1 MGKRALRMLGLALA
15 PLFLGACD
23 DAAAPPPPPAT
34 DLAETAW
41 IQESWAA
48 EDQTLVF
55 RRTDDLSGEV
65 VGYAFGGDGSLV
77 YRSFGW
83 CATPPLTYFDQPG
96 TWQQL
101 DATHVRLDY
110 PGALPAGT
118 VFYEVVALTAMQLK
132 LRHCDPLVVEQRDG
146 THQRQ
151 RSFIPRQ
158 ASGP

>member
-1 MGKRALRMLGLALA
+1 MGRRALRMLGLALA
-15 PLFLGACD
+15 ALVFGACD
-23 DAAAPPPPPAT
+23 DAAAPPPPPP

-41 IQESWAA
+41 IQESWDD
-48 EDQTLVF
+48 EDQALVF

-83 CATPPLTYFDQPG
+83 CATPPLTYFDQEG

-110 PGALPAGT
+110 PGALPTGT
-118 VFYEVVALTAMQLK
+118 VFYEVVALTAKQLK
-132 LRHCDPLVVEQRDG
+132 LR
-146 THQRQ
+146 
-151 RSFIPRQ
+151 